1 MKKLF
6 RLKKL
11 LTFMVCLAAMT
22 SIMSFSLNFYE
33 SPEIDAQ
40 TVAELQ
46 EQKKKNQQAIS
57 DLESALDSLGLNCTS
72 TRKGQIIKRYFRDCF
87 FVTLK

>member
-46 EQKKKNQQAIS
+46 EQKKRIS
-57 DLESALDSLGLNCTS
+57 RQS
-72 TRKGQIIKRYFRDCF
+72 
-87 FVTLK
+87 VTLNQHLTVLKTVKHRNQLIRKH

>member
-57 DLESALDSLGLNCTS
+57 DLESALDSLENS
-72 TRKGQIIKRYFRDCF
+72 KA
-87 FVTLK
+87 

>member
-11 LTFMVCLAAMT
+11 LTFMVCLAATT

-46 EQKKKNQQAIS
+46 
-57 DLESALDSLGLNCTS
+57 
-72 TRKGQIIKRYFRDCF
+72 
-87 FVTLK
+87 